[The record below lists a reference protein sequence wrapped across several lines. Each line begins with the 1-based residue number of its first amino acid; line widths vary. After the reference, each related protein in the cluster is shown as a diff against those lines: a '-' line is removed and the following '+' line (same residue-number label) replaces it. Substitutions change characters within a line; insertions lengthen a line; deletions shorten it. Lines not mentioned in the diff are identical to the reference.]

1 MKKGKEK
8 LQNSIT
14 LKLTDTEKINIFLI
28 YSSDSADLQNFFEIQ
43 SGNVNCYVN
52 LTWNG
57 SRTIW

>member
-52 LTWNG
+52 LT
-57 SRTIW
+57 